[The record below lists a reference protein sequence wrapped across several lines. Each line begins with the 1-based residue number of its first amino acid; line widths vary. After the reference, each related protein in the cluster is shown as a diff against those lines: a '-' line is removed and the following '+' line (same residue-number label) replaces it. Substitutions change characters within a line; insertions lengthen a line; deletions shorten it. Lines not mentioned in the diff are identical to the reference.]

1 MNDRK
6 LITTNVFLNF
16 LFRRTGSYQSYIGT
30 VRKNEEH
37 RTPFYFLVVF
47 IVLFTVQR
55 EKKEVPILNK
65 ILLWSSHIFRTYRLF
80 YLVFRNFDLC
90 YALLTPFIS
99 WLKGSK
105 SVGYPFSKSEEIIDW
120 AVDRWS
126 KEFYDNFFGML
137 KKDYFLFFY

>member
-6 LITTNVFLNF
+6 LITTNVFRNF

-30 VRKNEEH
+30 VRKNEED

-55 EKKEVPILNK
+55 EKKEVPIFNK

-80 YLVFRNFDLC
+80 YC
-90 YALLTPFIS
+90 FI
-99 WLKGSK
+99 
-105 SVGYPFSKSEEIIDW
+105 
-120 AVDRWS
+120 
-126 KEFYDNFFGML
+126 
-137 KKDYFLFFY
+137 